1 MKALRRFTVR
11 AHLPERLA
19 ALERLSI
26 NLRWSWD
33 KPTQDLFAAIDP
45 ELWKQVGCDPVALLG
60 QVSPERLDEL
70 AVDDSFVGRLDEH
83 RRRDW
88 TTT

>member
-11 AHLPERLA
+11 AHLPQRLA

-33 KPTQDLFAAIDP
+33 KPTQDLFESIDP
-45 ELWKQVGCDPVALLG
+45 ELNKRLLA
-60 QVSPERLDEL
+60 EL
-70 AVDDSFVGRLDEH
+70 QR
-83 RRRDW
+83 
-88 TTT
+88 